1 MFLREEIDLELI
13 EKIKKMAEEQADKL
27 KLTVYNVYFENS
39 GKEKVLHIEVDKKS
53 GITLKDVSEF
63 TELINPE
70 LDTLPEIDF
79 SYSLDCSS
87 LGAERFIKPEEI
99 GRHINEYMEVSTKDR
114 KVLGTFIEDTD
125 DSVIIKSFIKG
136 RPHKDTINKSEITK
150 VQLRIKF

>member
-1 MFLREEIDLELI
+1 
-13 EKIKKMAEEQADKL
+13 MAEEQADKL

-39 GKEKVLHIEVDKKS
+39 GKEKILHIELDRKD

-63 TELINPE
+63 TKLINPE
-70 LDTLPEIDF
+70 LDTLSEIDF

-87 LGAERFIKPEEI
+87 LGAERFIEPEEI
-99 GRHINEYMEVSTKDR
+99 NQHINEYMEVSTKDK
-114 KVLGTFIEDTD
+114 KVLGTLIENTD
-125 DSVIIKSFIKG
+125 YSIIIKSFIKG

>member
-1 MFLREEIDLELI
+1 MELI

-39 GKEKVLHIEVDKKS
+39 GKEKILHIELDRKD

-63 TELINPE
+63 TKLINPE
-70 LDTLPEIDF
+70 LDTLSEIDF

-87 LGAERFIKPEEI
+87 LGAERFIEPEEI
-99 GRHINEYMEVSTKDR
+99 NQHINEYMEVSTKDK
-114 KVLGTFIEDTD
+114 KVLGTLIENTD
-125 DSVIIKSFIKG
+125 YSIIIKSFIKG